1 MFPFVFLPLS
11 WRVFPFL
18 GWKVFSLCLGA
29 FLLIFFFFWGDPSLV
44 TKACMLSTSL
54 ECNSSPNIS
63 FPILANSR
71 TFASLVSFLFLNLDS
86 HLGLGLSPRVCHLFH
101 FTLYFSKSFGVQPQ
115 YHLFPSTC
123 PYIPWPPK
131 TIPTHL
137 HTSQITC
144 Q

>member
-1 MFPFVFLPLS
+1 
-11 WRVFPFL
+11 
-18 GWKVFSLCLGA
+18 
-29 FLLIFFFFWGDPSLV
+29 
-44 TKACMLSTSL
+44 L
-54 ECNSSPNIS
+54 E
-63 FPILANSR
+63 NSR
-71 TFASLVSFLFLNLDS
+71 TFASLASFLFLNLDF
-86 HLGLGLSPRVCHLFH
+86 HLGLGLSPRVCHLIH

>member
-1 MFPFVFLPLS
+1 L
-11 WRVFPFL
+11 
-18 GWKVFSLCLGA
+18 
-29 FLLIFFFFWGDPSLV
+29 GDPSLA

-63 FPILANSR
+63 FPILENSR
-71 TFASLVSFLFLNLDS
+71 TFASLASFLFLNLDF
-86 HLGLGLSPRVCHLFH
+86 HLGLGLSPRVCHLIH